1 MIQDN
6 QKNFSRLQMLFD
18 IIVIAVSYIAAW
30 MIRFIGPLPI
40 LRYSHSVFSSICSL

>member
-30 MIRFIGPLPI
+30 MILSPI